1 MHKRNLWLVSTMY
14 ITPTLTCIFEY
25 NQSTSQFQV
34 PVSIHERP
42 PHPLELR
49 KGLGIC
55 IFITI
60 LLWLWFRQTRTAI
73 WESEDNT
80 ESHNA
85 KDVFIKWII
94 KWTRCRRRENENESP
109 CLETWKK
116 NDSMGKPD
124 RGHIGRWGHFVTG
137 GCGWWCRTGH
147 MECAPELASPNFP
160 GEALCFEEPAF
171 HHAFYIHPA
180 VTILLQAAPLPEA
193 FLCLIALR
201 FFLRV

>member
-1 MHKRNLWLVSTMY
+1 MASEYNVYHPHANLYIWIQPEY
-14 ITPTLTCIFEY
+14 IT
-25 NQSTSQFQV
+25 
-34 PVSIHERP
+34 VSSPCVHPWEA